1 MRYWRVLIPGATY
14 FFTVN
19 LLNRKSSLLT
29 DHINQLRY
37 VFLTARFHYP
47 FTIDGIVILP
57 DHLHVVMSLPKED
70 RNYSLRWNIIKG
82 VFSKQI
88 EPEETIV
95 MSRKNKRERGIW
107 QRRFWEHLIR
117 DESDY
122 EHHMNYIHYNPVKHG
137 YVTTPTEWEY
147 SSIHRFI
154 QAGFLPKNWG
164 CSDEFNLPNVGE
176 R

>member
-1 MRYWRVLIPGATY
+1 MRYRRILIPGATY

-37 VFLTARFHYP
+37 AFRKAKFYYP

-88 EPEETIV
+88 EPEESIV
-95 MSRKNKRERGIW
+95 ISRKNKRERGIW

-122 EHHMNYIHYNPVKHG
+122 EHHINYIHYNPVKHG

-154 QAGFLPKNWG
+154 QAGVLPKNWG
-164 CSDEFNLPNVGE
+164 SSDEFNLPNFGE
-176 R
+176 W